1 MGSGVEIHERKINH
15 GCKSKHDYKTSSVDC
30 NKSRL
35 SWMPSMAIAS
45 SLLTIGSPLMTRITT
60 KYNSANNLNTLELG
74 ARVYGR
80 SRNSYLLSS
89 NPWQTKS

>member
-45 SLLTIGSPLMTRITT
+45 SLLTIGSPLMTRITDIKEAETLPALRQFAYT
-60 KYNSANNLNTLELG
+60 KGGYWS
-74 ARVYGR
+74 
-80 SRNSYLLSS
+80 
-89 NPWQTKS
+89 